1 MRVQFLLPRTYHRA
15 LPHKTIMRQLS
26 HPQSLWL
33 RTDRT
38 TVTGEA
44 SMSLREHGLRGV
56 LVVLPV
62 LILNT
67 NLNPRSL

>member
-1 MRVQFLLPRTYHRA
+1 MRIQFLLLRTYHLA
-15 LPHKTIMRQLS
+15 LPHKMTMRQLS

-44 SMSLREHGLRGV
+44 NMSLREHGLHGV

-62 LILNT
+62 LILNM